1 MLLPARCYFFEL
13 NHARVNLAPAIFC
26 RHGGDTSTSTAEA
39 FIDAAAGA
47 RRLLFIKWSVPG
59 DLKVTS
65 GIVFSSEMEL
75 SSTLLRILGGDAM
88 RAPAIGGGG
97 IQGPDRVFFFS
108 PRVLSVNLE
117 GLSSNIWFLWA
128 RDVQGPLCNFYLPR
142 ME

>member
-1 MLLPARCYFFEL
+1 VLLFEL

-39 FIDAAAGA
+39 FNDAAAGA